1 MWRLSSQDC
10 ADLTAALRDY
20 DGRDTKYLQALADQN
35 AASPDYVDCLI
46 SCFDLEP
53 TSITDGA
60 TWLFLAWLRGGGG
73 GDGGGG
79 DGGDGGDGENEFA
92 SPQQV
97 DAMLAKLPALTS
109 WGAQLHICQSARL
122 FPIDADQALVLA
134 EWLRPLLAAKKPFVR
149 AWSLDAFM
157 HVCALLPSHA
167 GEGRMALEAGLND
180 PAASVRARARNL
192 S

>member
-1 MWRLSSQDC
+1 MNNQAC
-10 ADLTAALRDY
+10 ADLTVALRDY
-20 DGRDTKYLQALADQN
+20 DGRDTKYLQALADKH
-35 AASPDYVDCLI
+35 AASSDYVDCLI

-53 TSITDGA
+53 SSIADGA

-73 GDGGGG
+73 
-79 DGGDGGDGENEFA
+79 ENELA
-92 SPQQV
+92 SPQV
-97 DAMLAKLPALTS
+97 DAILAKLPALTS

-149 AWSLDAFM
+149 AWSLDAFL